1 MISIDDLHRQNH
13 EIGELAKV
21 LNHLFSDREMCDTA
35 IACELFDRYRDKF
48 DRHVKRNKHIYS
60 LLLSDGGADGAKTA
74 HRFISGEKEVKK
86 VFRDYTEKWCKNG
99 LHIFDHNTFLSD
111 TEDMFRLV
119 WDRIQAESEQL
130 YPLARRL
137 TEGEVEQVA

>member
-1 MISIDDLHRQNH
+1 MVSIDELHKQNH

-21 LNHLFSDREMCDTA
+21 LTHLFSDREMCDTD

-48 DRHVKRNKHIYS
+48 DRHVKRNKRIYS
-60 LLLSDGGADGAKTA
+60 LLLSDGGSDGAKTA
-74 HRFISGEKEVKK
+74 HRFIEGEKEVKR
-86 VFRDYTEKWCKNG
+86 VFRDYTEKWCKHG
-99 LHIFDHNTFLSD
+99 LHIYDHGAFMGD

-130 YPLARRL
+130 YPLARRVV
-137 TEGEVEQVA
+137 EGEAEEVA